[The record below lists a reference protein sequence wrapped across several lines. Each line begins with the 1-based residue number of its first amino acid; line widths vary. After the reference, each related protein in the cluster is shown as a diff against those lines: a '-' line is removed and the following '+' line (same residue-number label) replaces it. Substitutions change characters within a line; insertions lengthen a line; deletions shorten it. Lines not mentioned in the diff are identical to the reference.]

1 MRCGGTFFIYTKKL
15 LTCLAWLAN
24 LCATNFPCLRVW
36 EKITTWKASER
47 DLTSSMRWPKE
58 AKDSWLLQR
67 ALITTSEYPSKTIE
81 RKPRSWA
88 NFKALSAAS
97 ASNSA
102 TKGGREIFF
111 FFFFFFPKIEARTR
125 SFAISD
131 YYSNA
136 RLPILFKNSSIK
148 IYLEEKI
155 WGKET
160 TSPVCENLLLVIL
173 GGQGSHEWNYAAT
186 PWPRQVPAEWEK
198 DS

>member
-15 LTCLAWLAN
+15 LTSLAWLAN

-111 FFFFFFPKIEARTR
+111 FFFFFFPKLKLELGPLQSRIITPMPASPDCLKTAPSKFTLRKRSGEKRPLHPCART
-125 SFAISD
+125 
-131 YYSNA
+131 
-136 RLPILFKNSSIK
+136 
-148 IYLEEKI
+148 
-155 WGKET
+155 
-160 TSPVCENLLLVIL
+160 CC
-173 GGQGSHEWNYAAT
+173 
-186 PWPRQVPAEWEK
+186 
-198 DS
+198 